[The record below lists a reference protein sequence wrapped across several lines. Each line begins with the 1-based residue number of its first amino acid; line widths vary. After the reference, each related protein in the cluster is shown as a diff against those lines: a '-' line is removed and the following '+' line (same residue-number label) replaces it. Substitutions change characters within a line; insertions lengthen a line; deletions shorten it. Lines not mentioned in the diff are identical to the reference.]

1 MAWNK
6 PNSGEAESFPLQGKK
21 KPSILK
27 RKGFTPVATLLRKAR
42 SARGIFF
49 SIFTVAIAGIAVLL
63 YFAFSNGD
71 TVPSTRPQTPE
82 TKHQPPNTKHQAPS
96 TNAVPK
102 AKDPHEGYV
111 LSPAGVWQPTNRP
124 WRADAKKVHTV
135 HTNWSHSAVKNVP
148 YRNAVEQMLL
158 ATFKC
163 PRGTCPPPYVRI
175 PQKDMERLVEILIDK
190 PTVSEDDT
198 LAQIKDKEVIATAK
212 KQLMEYIRKGGKPE
226 FFFKAYHNDLQKAY
240 EKRTAVIREISRIT
254 TEEGDAGLAKDF
266 QDEMNKRLKK
276 EGIRPI
282 HMDIK

>member
-27 RKGFTPVATLLRKAR
+27 RKGFHFSLLAVVIIAIVAAWWLLPKASAPVAEDGDGTVNGRITDVKP
-42 SARGIFF
+42 
-49 SIFTVAIAGIAVLL
+49 TVAAKA
-63 YFAFSNGD
+63 N
-71 TVPSTRPQTPE
+71 
-82 TKHQPPNTKHQAPS
+82 

-158 ATFKC
+158 TTFKC
-163 PRGTCPPPYVRI
+163 PRGDCPPPYVRI
-175 PQKDMERLVEILIDK
+175 SQRDMEHLVEILIDK
-190 PTVSEDDT
+190 PSVSEDDT
-198 LAQIKDKEVIATAK
+198 LALIKDKELIAAAK
-212 KQLMEYIRKGGKPE
+212 KELTEYIRKGGKPE

-266 QDEMNKRLKK
+266 QNEMNKRLKK

>member
-1 MAWNK
+1 MAWNR
-6 PNSGEAESFPLQGKK
+6 PSGEAESFPLGKK
-21 KPSILK
+21 ERSSILK
-27 RKGFTPVATLLRKAR
+27 RKGFRFSLLAAALIAIVAAWWYWPRGESAGETP
-42 SARGIFF
+42 
-49 SIFTVAIAGIAVLL
+49 
-63 YFAFSNGD
+63 
-71 TVPSTRPQTPE
+71 
-82 TKHQPPNTKHQAPS
+82 PPRNKGRIKEAKPAAMAQVNT
-96 TNAVPK
+96 NILPK

-111 LSPAGVWQPTNRP
+111 LSPVGVWQPTNRP

-175 PQKDMERLVEILIDK
+175 SQEDMKHLVEILIDK

-198 LAQIKDKEVIATAK
+198 PALIKDKEIIAAAK
-212 KQLMEYIRKGGKPE
+212 KELTEYIRKGGKPD

-240 EKRTAVIREISRIT
+240 EKRTAVIREISRLA